1 MCGFMCV
8 FEGEGE
14 EKQFAHMC
22 VCDISIRAERCL
34 SLSAVL
40 DSAGDENNFYP
51 GKEKSVVS
59 QPSSP
64 YASVWLMDF
73 FHDTDIITGTAN
85 AMTLTLAVPVINN
98 HIELPDIFDAPT
110 WF

>member
-22 VCDISIRAERCL
+22 ICDISIRAERCL

-51 GKEKSVVS
+51 GKEKSLVVS
-59 QPSSP
+59 QPSSS
-64 YASVWLMDF
+64 YASVWLTLSGDNLWIF
-73 FHDTDIITGTAN
+73 IHDTDISSSS
-85 AMTLTLAVPVINN
+85 
-98 HIELPDIFDAPT
+98 DK
-110 WF
+110 